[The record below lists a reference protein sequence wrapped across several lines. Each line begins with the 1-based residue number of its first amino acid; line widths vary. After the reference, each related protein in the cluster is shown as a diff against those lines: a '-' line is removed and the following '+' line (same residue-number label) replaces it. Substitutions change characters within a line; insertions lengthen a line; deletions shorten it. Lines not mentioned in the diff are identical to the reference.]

1 MQRDIPFFLILISA
15 WNNALLVTFAVAHFG
30 GGERHA
36 YTLLGTE
43 TTLITTSTCT
53 AMVTKRLP
61 KIGRYCGESGT
72 AVVEIWV
79 QRQATLLQVICG
91 RACGAPC
98 SLTPCGT
105 WFLYHT
111 VNGI

>member
-1 MQRDIPFFLILISA
+1 M
-15 WNNALLVTFAVAHFG
+15 AHFG

-36 YTLLGTE
+36 YTLLGTD
-43 TTLITTSTCT
+43 TTLLTSLICIEGHPTLVKT
-53 AMVTKRLP
+53 RLP

-72 AVVEIWV
+72 AVVEVWV

-98 SLTPCGT
+98 SLTLVG
-105 WFLYHT
+105 YSKYKKSHT
-111 VNGI
+111 LKLVDSQLFF